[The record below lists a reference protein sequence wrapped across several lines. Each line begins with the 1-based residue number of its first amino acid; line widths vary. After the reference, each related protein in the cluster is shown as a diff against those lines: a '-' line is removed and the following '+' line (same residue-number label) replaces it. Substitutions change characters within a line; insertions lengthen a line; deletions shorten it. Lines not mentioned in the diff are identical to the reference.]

1 MAIKAKAKS
10 ERGGQSNAN
19 TYKDMKFK
27 QAIHP

>member
-10 ERGGQSNAN
+10 EQGGQSNAN